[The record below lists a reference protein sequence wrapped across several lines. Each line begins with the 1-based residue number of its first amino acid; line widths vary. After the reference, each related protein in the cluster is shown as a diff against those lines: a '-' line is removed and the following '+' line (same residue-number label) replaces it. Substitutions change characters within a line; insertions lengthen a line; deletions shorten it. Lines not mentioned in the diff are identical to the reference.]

1 MADLSKI
8 RIPNGTEYNLKDAQA
23 RADITALNGSLAS
36 LVPVTSRHINLF
48 DKNASGIESGKRL
61 KENNDG
67 YTIDSSYLVSDYI
80 PVDALSWYYIAG
92 YSTTNDIRIGAF
104 YSSDKSYLSEY
115 NFYHIT
121 ASTSTM
127 VIAGTNVL
135 AFKTPESAAY
145 FRMSILATQKDN
157 VVICRLADRFAYMY
171 DFATMTEKYRDYSE
185 CEFTPTTSFSSV
197 IDGIVKSEGYIEP
210 KDTDFLEETG
220 SYNILNIDGA
230 FSGKIWSTSKFGT
243 FSNYNGRYAYPP
255 VRIELNA
262 TGKTYTCIYGGIV
275 NLAVWYLG
283 DGIPTKLYSIETG
296 DLPYAES
303 PKRITI
309 SKSGVSNVHSNNEA
323 TTIADVDFA
332 SDVDEVYLMISGTQD
347 TCVSDVAGATGYY
360 EYGHKNIIL
369 SDKYKTS
376 IIRQIFAESDDL
388 SEQIKRITRPLYGK
402 TLICFGDSEMQY
414 AFGYDIRVGANGAN
428 YHTISRYFDDLS
440 IGEYKTYAQAGNKWE
455 PNDVTDTI
463 ENCET
468 GIHWQLNNLL
478 ADINSGAV
486 NKSDIGAIIWMMGTN
501 GRDEGEFWQDE
512 ENHSINRDFNTMC
525 GAAHLFMERILQEFT
540 SADIRLLGIIPIQG
554 KNRSE
559 FVDDGLKTRH
569 NKLRDIHR
577 CWSIPFLDL
586 NYEGEIYA
594 SSALDSEDN
603 GTMADIVHW
612 NPLGAEICI
621 RKIIG
626 KLLTI

>member
-8 RIPNGTEYNLKDAQA
+8 KIPNGTEYNLKDAQA
-23 RADITALNGSLAS
+23 RADIESLNGSL
-36 LVPVTSRHINLF
+36 PVTSRHINLF
-48 DKNASGIESGKRL
+48 DKDAYGIESGKRL
-61 KENNDG
+61 KENGDG
-67 YTIDSSYLVSDYI
+67 YTTDSGYLVSDYI

-127 VIAGTNVL
+127 VIAGKNVL
-135 AFKTPESAAY
+135 AFKTPENAAY
-145 FRMSILATQKDN
+145 FRMSILAAQKDN
-157 VVICRLADRFAYMY
+157 VVICRSVDRFAYMY

-185 CEFTPTTSFSSV
+185 CELTPTASFSSV

-230 FSGKIWSTSKFGT
+230 FSNKIWSTTTFGA
-243 FSNYNGRYAYPP
+243 FSYYNGNYAYPP

-262 TGKTYTCIYGGIV
+262 TGKTYTCIYGVII

-283 DGIPTKLYSIETG
+283 DGIPTKLYSISTG
-296 DLPYAES
+296 DLPYNES
-303 PKRITI
+303 LKRITI
-309 SKSGVSNVHSNNEA
+309 SKSGVSNVHTNNEA
-323 TTIADVDFA
+323 TAIADVDFA
-332 SDVDEVYLMISGTQD
+332 SDVDEIYLLISGRPN

-360 EYGHKNIIL
+360 AYGHKNIVL

-440 IGEYKTYAQAGNKWE
+440 ISEYKTYAQAGNKWE

-512 ENHSINRDFNTMC
+512 ENHIINRDFNTMC

-559 FVDDGLKTRH
+559 FVGDGLKTRH

-594 SSALDSEDN
+594 SSALNSEDN
-603 GTMADIVHW
+603 GTMVDIVHW
-612 NPLGAEICI
+612 SPLGAEICI

-626 KLLTI
+626 KLLSI